1 MERLGWPI
9 FQGAIS
15 TILGVSVLGIID
27 SYLITVFFRMISLV
41 IIFGMVHALIFLP
54 VLLSVLMPLFEK
66 ISFASV
72 DSSASLP
79 DA

>member
-66 ISFASV
+66 ISFASL
-72 DSSASLP
+72 DSSASLR
-79 DA
+79 